1 MYESRSHDKIGT
13 NGYGPVMQN
22 WTDSLGYWLSSK
34 KLISFAQEVMKT
46 KGGRIENKEV
56 IDAVEGWG
64 LTDEKG
70 NILIPV
76 LHARNND
83 NIDTLCKSITNR
95 LSDAVKSY
103 CAVWYKTHNI
113 SSERVG
119 RIIFYHE
126 VMWDLLDILES
137 YGMITMPAILK
148 GEEVGKQHFGD
159 ICFIVIDDSEK

>member
-70 NILIPV
+70 NIRQWLPSGRGQ
-76 LHARNND
+76 AWRPEM
-83 NIDTLCKSITNR
+83 TGE
-95 LSDAVKSY
+95 AY
-103 CAVWYKTHNI
+103 
-113 SSERVG
+113 SS
-119 RIIFYHE
+119 
-126 VMWDLLDILES
+126 W
-137 YGMITMPAILK
+137 K
-148 GEEVGKQHFGD
+148 
-159 ICFIVIDDSEK
+159 EKRT